1 MFRRMDLLLAG
12 VTVVL
17 TLFGLAMIASVS
29 VFESYQITERLV
41 AQGTRDIPSNSFYL
55 WRSFFHVLL
64 SMGAGAFCLIFPYRA
79 W

>member
-1 MFRRMDLLLAG
+1 MFRRIDLLLAG
-12 VTVVL
+12 ITVVL

-41 AQGTRDIPSNSFYL
+41 AQGVRELPSNSFYL

-64 SMGAGAFCLIFPYRA
+64 SMGAASIWNC
-79 W
+79 